1 MNKKAVIL
9 GLGIGFLIIGAV
21 LIPSY
26 MKLQEKALEG
36 SAADPTASISPTIPT
51 TPPTRNKATCISY
64 QISGESIGLFLV
76 EYKYTNGKYDTEYE
90 IDGYGQQSG
99 NITLNLPAATM
110 EMTAM
115 VTAISS
121 KGIKSEPLAI
131 SSKDW
136 WEKVKATSSGCA
148 YQHDFQ
154 ITAKKNA
161 SLTFS
166 ELRFTN
172 TPMLLEFLANDN
184 DEKKLIQEKWAD
196 LGKKFPKLKRFVIND
211 IKNEAI
217 VEGLVSGK
225 ESEILFYYR
234 QPSQIAELHFAGNEL
249 TGIKVLSQAYY
260 IKETGYKA
268 FTERIENLLSNSKI
282 E

>member
-1 MNKKAVIL
+1 
-9 GLGIGFLIIGAV
+9 
-21 LIPSY
+21 